1 MAKPFAE
8 PESNLG
14 YKCPPTNVF
23 VMPACLQVDPSAAGL
38 VEPLAVPES
47 TLGYKCPLTNVLV
60 LPACLQVD
68 PSAAGLVEP
77 LAVPESTLG
86 YKCPLTN
93 VFVLPACLQV
103 DPSAAGLVEPL
114 GNIMKQLIGG
124 GGAAKV
130 NIDKVSKMM
139 MTTAPP
145 FTCVVKP
152 RALLV
157 GVQPKSTLTRW
168 AE

>member
-23 VMPACLQVDPSAAGL
+23 VM
-38 VEPLAVPES
+38 
-47 TLGYKCPLTNVLV
+47 
-60 LPACLQVD
+60 PACLQVD

-139 MTTAPP
+139 ITTAPP
-145 FTCVVKP
+145 FTCVVKA
-152 RALLV
+152 RALLG

-168 AE
+168 AD

>member
-23 VMPACLQVDPSAAGL
+23 VM
-38 VEPLAVPES
+38 
-47 TLGYKCPLTNVLV
+47 
-60 LPACLQVD
+60 PACLQVD

-130 NIDKVSKMM
+130 NIDKVRRMM
-139 MTTAPP
+139 MAIAPP
-145 FTCVVKP
+145 FICVVKA

-157 GVQPKSTLTRW
+157 GVQPKSTLTR
-168 AE
+168 